1 MKRCVAAVL
10 SLVLAALFTGCV
22 GSSRTLPGTLGVTLT
37 DSITSEHWDDHG
49 GFHGDGTEYW
59 QVELSQ
65 EDAAALEKTV
75 QAQEGWHPL
84 PVSEDGEVLLYGRE
98 WQEGTESFSAGPYL
112 TGKDGKALL
121 PQVEEGYWFF
131 WDDQTHSP
139 EPAGVLGRGSYNFTA
154 AVYDT
159 ATRTLY
165 CGKLD
170 T

>member
-1 MKRCVAAVL
+1 MKRRVAAVL

-75 QAQEGWHPL
+75 QAQEG
-84 PVSEDGEVLLYGRE
+84 
-98 WQEGTESFSAGPYL
+98 
-112 TGKDGKALL
+112 
-121 PQVEEGYWFF
+121 
-131 WDDQTHSP
+131 
-139 EPAGVLGRGSYNFTA
+139 
-154 AVYDT
+154 
-159 ATRTLY
+159 
-165 CGKLD
+165 
-170 T
+170 